1 MLGRYVY
8 HRNMD
13 VEPSIAFLGA
23 LIAVPARANILSA
36 LFDGRTL
43 TASELAYAARV
54 TPQTTSSHLAKLVEA
69 KLLTV
74 ERHGRHRYYRL
85 AGPEIAEALEPLTL
99 ISPHSPV
106 PPRTHAP
113 DVQRLRE
120 ARFCYDHLA
129 GRLGVVVLEAMLRRR
144 LLIGQGRDFSLS
156 AKGRKFCQELGI
168 EPAQVKA
175 QRRVFARQCLDWS
188 ERRPHLAGALG
199 ASIAQAFIDRRWIAK
214 ARTGRQVTLT
224 EGGRTA
230 LGERLGL
237 VL

>member
-1 MLGRYVY
+1 
-8 HRNMD
+8 MD
-13 VEPSIAFLGA
+13 VEPSIAYLGA

-36 LFDGRTL
+36 LFDGRAL

-74 ERHGRHRYYRL
+74 ERQGRHRYYRL
-85 AGPEIAEALEPLTL
+85 AGPEIADALEPLTL
-99 ISPHSPV
+99 ISPHRPV
-106 PPRTHAP
+106 PPRSHAP
-113 DVQRLRE
+113 DMQKLRE

-129 GRLGVVVLEAMLRRR
+129 GRLGVLVLDAMLRRGW
-144 LLIGQGRDFSLS
+144 LIAHGRDLDLS
-156 AKGRKFCQELGI
+156 GKGRMFCQALGI

-175 QRRVFARQCLDWS
+175 QRRAFARQCLDWS

-199 ASIAQAFIDRRWIAK
+199 ASIAQAFLDRQWIAK
-214 ARTGRQVTLT
+214 ARAGRQVTLT
-224 EGGRTA
+224 EAGRKA

-237 VL
+237 AL